1 MRRGTAAGVGQAV
14 RVSASM
20 TGRGSRGVPSAA
32 SGNGGAWPGGAAVHP
47 QKWLTT
53 WRRARRRRPWMSLR
67 SWQGWSRHST
77 LALLAHAYLPVLRA
91 QAGAPEPR
99 PPPTTR
105 RARESAKR
113 LQR

>member
-1 MRRGTAAGVGQAV
+1 MADDVASGPPQTPLDELA
-14 RVSASM
+14 RVV
-20 TGRGSRGVPSAA
+20 GSRWAVEESFETATGE
-32 SGNGGAWPGGAAVHP
+32 GGLDQYDV
-47 QKWLTT
+47 
-53 WRRARRRRPWMSLR
+53 R

-77 LALLAHAYLPVLRA
+77 LALLAHAYLTVLRA

-105 RARESAKR
+105 RERESAKR